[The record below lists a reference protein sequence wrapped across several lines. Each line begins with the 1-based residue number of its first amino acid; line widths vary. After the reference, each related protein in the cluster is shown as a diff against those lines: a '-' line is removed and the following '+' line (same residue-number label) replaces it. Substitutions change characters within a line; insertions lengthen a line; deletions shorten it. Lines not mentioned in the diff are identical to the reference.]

1 MMPAVSR
8 LFATIAVV
16 QLLLLLQLSN
26 AAAAQ
31 ATAADDWSFCPG
43 LAASVV
49 RNGSMLCPAGWQSR
63 YVACNPSAGAI
74 APLDVGG
81 YSTRTVDASLRPLEL
96 SWFPAQRLNFV
107 TRRQV
112 SFSLVPLDVNPAL
125 WEPNER
131 EAYALRRVD
140 FYSPSMHTVGGGRYD
155 LELQFVHTRR
165 RPMDG
170 SAALAE
176 PRQLI
181 VSMLFAAS
189 PVHADNE
196 ALRML
201 AFPVVVKGLARVN
214 ASVEYNQIADF
225 AAIAPASR
233 DYVRYEAAAAKPPC
247 QRSTVYYVMS
257 EVGTVSLEQ
266 VNRIRAVLDFAT
278 SNTVGGPAVE
288 TRRPALPLGNVPPL
302 RYVEPSTDTAARM
315 RQFVD
320 FVGET
325 AYNAEPKATAA
336 NKMVDNFAL
345 AGLVL
350 SCGSVAIALLAARLS
365 RA

>member
-63 YVACNPSAGAI
+63 YVACNP
-74 APLDVGG
+74 
-81 YSTRTVDASLRPLEL
+81 
-96 SWFPAQRLNFV
+96 
-107 TRRQV
+107 
-112 SFSLVPLDVNPAL
+112 
-125 WEPNER
+125 
-131 EAYALRRVD
+131 YALRRVD